1 MLGRDFIAHCDQSS
15 LCGILSPEV
24 IRVGILVLVVL
35 AVLSVLIYEYR
46 LSDRAFREAYEEAM
60 EKDMAYA
67 RKHPDCTLE
76 EAHQHRRRVRRL
88 YGRP

>member
-1 MLGRDFIAHCDQSS
+1 M
-15 LCGILSPEV
+15 
-24 IRVGILVLVVL
+24 GILVLVVL

-46 LSDRAFREAYEEAM
+46 LSDRAFQEAYEEAM
-60 EKDMAYA
+60 AKDMAYA